1 MRLLGLTVVG
11 SGLFAFVDARHKQ
24 EKSYIGGLGV
34 SAGLLTY
41 AAFSQPA
48 HLLMLR
54 FAPMTLL
61 GASLLYGFYNDD
73 KAVLGGIAT
82 GYAAFLLAL

>member
-1 MRLLGLTVVG
+1 MTIVG
-11 SGLFAFVDARHKQ
+11 SGLFAFVDARHNQ
-24 EKSYIGGLGV
+24 EKAYVGGLGV
-34 SAGLLTY
+34 SAGLLTF

-54 FAPMTLL
+54 FAPMTLV

-73 KAVLGGIAT
+73 KAVLGGVAT

>member
-1 MRLLGLTVVG
+1 MTIVG
-11 SGLFAFVDARHKQ
+11 SGLFAFIDARHNQ
-24 EKSYIGGLGV
+24 EKAYVG
-34 SAGLLTY
+34 GLLTF

-54 FAPMTLL
+54 FAPMTLV

-73 KAVLGGIAT
+73 KAVLGGVAT